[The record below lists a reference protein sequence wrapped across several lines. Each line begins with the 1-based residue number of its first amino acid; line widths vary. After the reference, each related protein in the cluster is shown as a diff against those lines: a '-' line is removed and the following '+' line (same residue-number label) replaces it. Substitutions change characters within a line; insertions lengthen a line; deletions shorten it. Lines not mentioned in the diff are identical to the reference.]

1 MIEPSAFTRVSALG
15 VDEQR
20 VNVLIDIL
28 DPPPSLG
35 DGFRVEMRATVWES
49 PNVLTVPASAVF
61 QHGSGWQ
68 VFVVEDGRARRR
80 ALNVGH
86 RSSAMVEVLSG
97 LSPSETVILFP
108 SDQID
113 EGTRVK

>member
-1 MIEPSAFTRVSALG
+1 
-15 VDEQR
+15 
-20 VNVLIDIL
+20 VNVLVDIL
-28 DPPPSLG
+28 DPPRSLG

-49 PNVLTVPASAVF
+49 PSVLTVPASAVY

-68 VFVVEDGRARRR
+68 VFVVENGRARLR
-80 ALNVGH
+80 ALSVGH
-86 RSSAMVEVLSG
+86 RSSAMVVVLGG
-97 LSPSETVILFP
+97 LSPGETVILFP